1 MPKGRDTRSDGSRL
15 PMGRYYHYRGEDWVP
30 QTQSKLDIRANILR
44 HVPDY
49 TEAKSS
55 GSQWFIGYRPAPG
68 DIMRKMPHVDPV
80 GILPYDHEWQAKA
93 HADKL
98 NKEVYGEEA

>member
-15 PMGRYYHYRGEDWVP
+15 PAGRYYHYRGEDWVP

-55 GSQWFIGYRPAPG
+55 GTQWFIGYRPTTG
-68 DIMRKMPHVDPV
+68 DVMRGMPHVDPA

-98 NKEVYGEEA
+98 NEEVYGKEE